1 MKPRGPQRR
10 SGPEDPVLEL
20 KVKLERDGHSVQLL
34 KQLDALIGYS
44 GIGRGVMLPE
54 WGATYEKSPWRK
66 KKPTRTDER
75 RKPTIEWHQSVER
88 EDPPGDI
95 VAGSDCGG

>member
-1 MKPRGPQRR
+1 M
-10 SGPEDPVLEL
+10 LEL
-20 KVKLERDGHSVQLL
+20 KVKLDRDGHSVQLL

-54 WGATYEKSPWRK
+54 CVNTYEKSPGRK
-66 KKPTRTDER
+66 KKSARTDER

-88 EDPPGDI
+88 EDPPCDI